1 MENIENNRNKILA
14 IGALLGAVTGTL
26 AALMLY
32 RRAENEGTDL
42 SISTGEGLRIGLLVV
57 GLLRSISSL
66 DDK

>member
-1 MENIENNRNKILA
+1 MDNMDNNDRTKVLA

-32 RRAENEGTDL
+32 RRAEKEGTEL
-42 SISTGEGLRIGLLVV
+42 SITTGEGLRIGLLVF

-66 DDK
+66 DD

>member
-1 MENIENNRNKILA
+1 MNNRNKTLA
-14 IGALLGAVTGTL
+14 IGALLGAVTGLL

-32 RRAENEGTDL
+32 RSAEKNNTDL
-42 SISTGEGLRIGLLVV
+42 SIGAGESLRIGLLVM